1 MKKFWEYL
9 VQIFTSPL
17 FDVGGTQFSL
27 ASITSI
33 IALIIAVIF
42 ASIIISE
49 VTRRTILARL
59 NRGLQEVIAVS
70 LQYIS
75 MILGII
81 IVLQGAGINLSSL
94 TVVAG
99 VLGIGIGL
107 GLQNLASNFF
117 SGLILLFEQT
127 VKVGDYIELGQLKG
141 TIEKI
146 TIRSTIVRTE
156 DNVFVIVPNQKFMD
170 NDTINWSY
178 GGKTCR
184 IHVPITVDY
193 STDLLELT
201 EALFAAARL
210 EPRVLSEPAADVWFD
225 SFGENGLNFQLL
237 IWIDE
242 PDDNEVIRSSLNF
255 RIAHELKLR
264 NIKVPFAQR
273 DIWIRNLQDL
283 PKFSTSELARSQ
295 NNGTNSDHD
304 PSQNAEN
311 LIPVSNGFSLTN
323 YSLRDLLRRTPYFE
337 NCSDAEL
344 IAIIASGYRNEYSAD
359 EIIVREGEPS
369 ESFYMILSGAVE
381 IYSEKTGQQIAI
393 LQEGDFFGEISLLMG
408 TPRTASVR
416 TTTAS
421 ILFVVDRKQLQKLL
435 TEYKQLGE
443 QIAQKLSERQKML
456 VAMGLLSQSE
466 ADKSESA
473 ALNWVKSRLNLLF
486 GIQL

>member
-1 MKKFWEYL
+1 MENFWAYL
-9 VQIFTSPL
+9 AQIFTSPL
-17 FDVGGTQFSL
+17 FEIGGTRFSL
-27 ASITSI
+27 ASITYI
-33 IALIIAVIF
+33 IFLIVTVIF
-42 ASIIISE
+42 ASIIISK
-49 VTRRTILARL
+49 VARRTLLARL

-70 LQYIS
+70 LQYICI
-75 MILGII
+75 ILGII

-94 TVVAG
+94 TVIAG

-127 VKVGDYIELGQLKG
+127 IKVGDYIELGQLKG

-193 STDLLELT
+193 NTDLLDLT
-201 EALFAAARL
+201 EALFAAARS
-210 EPRVLSEPAADVWFD
+210 EPRVLNEPAPDVWFD
-225 SFGENGLNFQLL
+225 SFGESGLNFQLL

-255 RIAHELKLR
+255 RIAHELKRR

-283 PKFSTSELARSQ
+283 PKFAVSDTAS
-295 NNGTNSDHD
+295 NHTNPPQDNL
-304 PSQNAEN
+304 PS
-311 LIPVSNGFSLTN
+311 VSNSFTLTN
-323 YSLRDLLRRTPYFE
+323 YSLRELLQRTPYFE

-344 IAIIASGYRNEYSAD
+344 VAIISSGYRNEYSAD
-359 EIIVREGEPS
+359 EIIVREGDPS
-369 ESFYMILSGAVE
+369 ESFYMILSGEVAV
-381 IYSEKTGQQIAI
+381 YSEKTGQQIAV
-393 LQEGDFFGEISLLMG
+393 LKEGDFFGEISLLLG

-416 TTTAS
+416 TMTDC
-421 ILFVVDRKQLQKLL
+421 ILFVVDRKQLQRLL
-435 TEYKQLGE
+435 AEYKGLGE
-443 QIAQKLSERQKML
+443 QIAQKLSERKKML
-456 VAMGLLSQSE
+456 ISMGLLSQAE

-473 ALNWVKSRLNLLF
+473 ALNWIKSRLNLLF

>member
-1 MKKFWEYL
+1 MEQFWKYL
-9 VQIFTSPL
+9 VQIFTAPL
-17 FDVGGTQFSL
+17 FDIGGTQFSL
-27 ASITSI
+27 ASIASI
-33 IALIIAVIF
+33 IALIITVIF

-49 VTRRTILARL
+49 VARRTILARL

-70 LQYIS
+70 IQYIS
-75 MILGII
+75 IILGII

-117 SGLILLFEQT
+117 SGLVLLFEQT
-127 VKVGDYIELGQLKG
+127 IKVGDYIELGQLKG

-184 IHVPITVDY
+184 IHIPITVDY
-193 STDLLELT
+193 NTDLLELT
-201 EALFAAARL
+201 EALFAAARS
-210 EPRVLSEPAADVWFD
+210 EPRVLSEPVPDVWFD

-237 IWIDE
+237 VWIDE

-255 RIAHELKLR
+255 RIAHELKRR
-264 NIKVPFAQR
+264 NIKVPFPQR

-283 PKFSTSELARSQ
+283 PKFGVSEPAHSQ
-295 NNGTNSDHD
+295 NNGTT
-304 PSQNAEN
+304 SQDTQN
-311 LIPVSNGFSLTN
+311 LMPVSNSFALTS

-344 IAIIASGYRNEYSAD
+344 IAIISSGYRNEYSAD
-359 EIIVREGEPS
+359 EIIVREGDPS
-369 ESFYMILSGAVE
+369 ESFYMILSGSVE
-381 IYSEKTGQQIAI
+381 VYSEKNGQQIA
-393 LQEGDFFGEISLLMG
+393 LLREGDFFGEISLLMG

-416 TTTAS
+416 TITDC

-443 QIAQKLSERQKML
+443 QIAQKLSERKKML
-456 VAMGLLSQSE
+456 IDMGLLSQSE
-466 ADKSESA
+466 MDRSESA
-473 ALNWVKSRLNLLF
+473 ALQWVKSRLNLLF
-486 GIQL
+486 GIHL

>member
-1 MKKFWEYL
+1 MEKILEYL

-27 ASITSI
+27 ASISSI

-42 ASIIISE
+42 ASIIFSE
-49 VTRRTILARL
+49 LARRTLLSRL

-75 MILGII
+75 IIFGVI

-156 DNVFVIVPNQKFMD
+156 DDVFVIVPNQKFME

-193 STDLLELT
+193 STDLLDLT
-201 EALFAAARL
+201 EALFAAARS
-210 EPRVLSEPAADVWFD
+210 EPRVLSEPAPDVWFD
-225 SFGENGLNFQLL
+225 SFGESGLNFQLL

-264 NIKVPFAQR
+264 KIKVPFAQR

-283 PKFSTSELARSQ
+283 SRFNTSESK
-295 NNGTNSDHD
+295 NNGKASDHET
-304 PSQNAEN
+304 SANGEN
-311 LIPVSNGFSLTN
+311 LIPVSNSFTLTN
-323 YSLRDLLRRTPYFE
+323 YSLRDLLRRTSYFE

-344 IAIIASGYRNEYSAD
+344 IAIISSGYRNEYSAD
-359 EIIVREGEPS
+359 EIIVREGDPS
-369 ESFYMILSGAVE
+369 ESFYMILSGSVE

-416 TTTAS
+416 TITDS

-456 VAMGLLSQSE
+456 VAMGLLSQAE
-466 ADKSESA
+466 IDKSEFA

>member
-1 MKKFWEYL
+1 MEKILEYL

-27 ASITSI
+27 ASISSI

-42 ASIIISE
+42 ASIIFSE
-49 VTRRTILARL
+49 LARRTLLSRL

-75 MILGII
+75 IIFGVI

-156 DNVFVIVPNQKFMD
+156 DDVFVIVPNQKFME

-193 STDLLELT
+193 STDLLDLT
-201 EALFAAARL
+201 EALFAAARS
-210 EPRVLSEPAADVWFD
+210 EPRVLSEPAPDVWFD
-225 SFGENGLNFQLL
+225 SFGESGLNFQLL

-264 NIKVPFAQR
+264 KIKVPFAQR

-283 PKFSTSELARSQ
+283 SRFNTSESK
-295 NNGTNSDHD
+295 NNGKASDHET
-304 PSQNAEN
+304 SANGEN
-311 LIPVSNGFSLTN
+311 LIPVSNSFTLTN
-323 YSLRDLLRRTPYFE
+323 YSLRDLLRRTSYFG

-344 IAIIASGYRNEYSAD
+344 IAIISSGYRNEYSAD
-359 EIIVREGEPS
+359 EIIVREGDPS
-369 ESFYMILSGAVE
+369 ESFYMILSGSVE

-416 TTTAS
+416 TITDC
-421 ILFVVDRKQLQKLL
+421 ILFVIDRKQLQKLL

-456 VAMGLLSQSE
+456 IAMGLLSQTE
-466 ADKSESA
+466 LEKSEFA

>member
-1 MKKFWEYL
+1 MERFWKYL

-42 ASIIISE
+42 ASILFSE
-49 VTRRTILARL
+49 LARRTLLARL

-70 LQYIS
+70 LQYMSI
-75 MILGII
+75 ILGVI

-94 TVVAG
+94 TVIAG

-210 EPRVLSEPAADVWFD
+210 EPRVLSEPAPDVWFD

-255 RIAHELKLR
+255 RIAHELKQR
-264 NIKVPFAQR
+264 NIKVPFPQR
-273 DIWIRNLQDL
+273 DIWIKNLQDL
-283 PKFSTSELARSQ
+283 PKFNTSESK
-295 NNGTNSDHD
+295 NNGAIATQE
-304 PSQNAEN
+304 PSPNGEN
-311 LIPVSNGFSLTN
+311 LIPVSNSFTLTN
-323 YSLRDLLRRTPYFE
+323 YSLRDLLRRTSYFE

-344 IAIIASGYRNEYSAD
+344 IAIISSGYRNEYSAD
-359 EIIVREGEPS
+359 EIIVREGDPS
-369 ESFYMILSGAVE
+369 DSFYMILSGSVE
-381 IYSEKTGQQIAI
+381 IYSEKTGQQIAV

-416 TTTAS
+416 TITDC

-435 TEYKQLGE
+435 REYKRLGE
-443 QIAQKLSERQKML
+443 QIAQKLSERQKIL
-456 VAMGLLSQSE
+456 IAMGLLPESE
-466 ADKSESA
+466 LDKSEFA